1 MLSTDTTWEVVQSF
15 LNVPG
20 MKGVAL
26 IDGRSRPYFQGIER
40 VLNSQQREALAEG
53 VWQVLETIPDD
64 FESFE
69 FQFSGTQVYIHKLSQ
84 DQILLVLTH
93 DNLIYPDYFDAFSR
107 LRGAFNEDSSA
118 TMDAFQRLLGA
129 RNTKV
134 TPLNLSDVA
143 NAEDEAPSPVN
154 TLGADE
160 AGLEDSSET
169 FSQEPPTLE
178 IPTLEIPSG
187 SADYAVAADTEITD
201 ISTAAVEPDAPANP
215 VPDDDDLPATV
226 LLDIDDEDDAPALP
240 DFAATEAGL
249 PDLDGVDGS
258 LPDFGGPDAVA
269 PEVPVE
275 VPTTDA
281 GSPSDGNA
289 AALFAAS
296 LADANDLV
304 GRSSSTKS
312 DSTPSAGE
320 SSGQELEK
328 AMELPSLDGDDVASE
343 SLPEIDSLLAVTQ
356 PPSEKPMDAAA
367 TPSSADPQADLAAL
381 VDTLSLGEEDFE
393 SQSGLGS
400 VTAASANVAGEA
412 ADVALPDMELS
423 REDGAEATGLPE
435 VEAEAAEVLN
445 PWDEP
450 DAAAAAVSEA
460 LAESQEAGQAQVEQS
475 QDEPLLAVTQ
485 PPSAE
490 QQESVG
496 IGSEAAERSLNNR
509 LDAVALD
516 DDIEIDDLFGYEE
529 PAAEKAPPKTSHA
542 VLESYVESLNAL
554 GEFSAHYLGRAVIVN
569 YWRTSRPGDEWLQG
583 AFAIERSANSIRLG
597 PDYAASRRSP
607 ITDGQQVAL
616 QTWAGQF
623 VSRCSKVIRDF
634 PQLAQQSLD
643 EDQSKMLDL

>member
-1 MLSTDTTWEVVQSF
+1 
-15 LNVPG
+15 

-40 VLNSQQREALAEG
+40 VLNSQQREALAQG

-69 FQFSGTQVYIHKLSQ
+69 FQFAGTQVYIHKLSQ
-84 DQILLVLTH
+84 EQILLVLTH

-107 LRGAFNEDSSA
+107 LRGAFNEDSGA

-143 NAEDEAPSPVN
+143 NAEDEAPSPVE
-154 TLGADE
+154 TLGADGM
-160 AGLEDSSET
+160 GLDDSGEMASEEMD
-169 FSQEPPTLE
+169 SGEPPTLE

-215 VPDDDDLPATV
+215 AQPEADDLPATILLDADDLPATV
-226 LLDIDDEDDAPALP
+226 LLDADDNVDEAGLP
-240 DFAATEAGL
+240 DVSSTEAGL
-249 PDLDGVDGS
+249 PDLGRADAG
-258 LPDFGGPDAVA
+258 LPDFGAPEEAA
-269 PEVPVE
+269 PEVAE
-275 VPTTDA
+275 TDTA
-281 GSPSDGNA
+281 SQADDDNA
-289 AALFAAS
+289 AAMFAAS
-296 LADANDLV
+296 LADANALV
-304 GRSSSTKS
+304 GRSVT
-312 DSTPSAGE
+312 TP
-320 SSGQELEK
+320 ELTTLNNAVASNEE
-328 AMELPSLDGDDVASE
+328 AIELPSLGGDKAGAQ
-343 SLPEIDSLLAVTQ
+343 SLPEVDSLLAVTQ
-356 PPSEKPMDAAA
+356 QPPAAQPA
-367 TPSSADPQADLAAL
+367 DVAGSSAEEDPQADLAAL

-393 SQSGLGS
+393 SQSGIGTS
-400 VTAASANVAGEA
+400 TDESAAVSGEA
-412 ADVALPDMELS
+412 GITDAALPEMELAGDADRAEPVGLPDM
-423 REDGAEATGLPE
+423 GAE
-435 VEAEAAEVLN
+435 EAQVLN

-460 LAESQEAGQAQVEQS
+460 LAESQAAQSPGSAQNDAS
-475 QDEPLLAVTQ
+475 DEPLLAVTK
-485 PPSAE
+485 PPSIDK
-490 QQESVG
+490 QEPAG
-496 IGSEAAERSLNNR
+496 LGNEAAERSLNNR

-529 PAAEKAPPKTSHA
+529 PTADSAAPQASHA

-569 YWRTSRPGDEWLQG
+569 YWRTSRPADEWLQG